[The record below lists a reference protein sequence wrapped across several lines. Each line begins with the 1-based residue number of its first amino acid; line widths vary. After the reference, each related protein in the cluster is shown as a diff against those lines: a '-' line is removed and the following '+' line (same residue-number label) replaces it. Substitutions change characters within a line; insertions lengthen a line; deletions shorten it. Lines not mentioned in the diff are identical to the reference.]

1 MLSML
6 QLASPDG
13 SKANLLL
20 ELNETELQNLIK
32 TLQTVDEVSNR
43 IHGFSVRIRLI
54 VRTVSA
60 GCARADCLSRGFVG
74 FGSIAIQHNT
84 TSKGRF

>member
-6 QLASPDG
+6 QLANPDG

-32 TLQTVDEVSNR
+32 TLQTVDEVTHHILPSK
-43 IHGFSVRIRLI
+43 RLRN
-54 VRTVSA
+54 VKCMDYAFRV
-60 GCARADCLSRGFVG
+60 CAR
-74 FGSIAIQHNT
+74 
-84 TSKGRF
+84 